1 MQNRQL
7 HILIEIISALLII
20 LFVYTGI
27 SKLNEHNSFQG
38 VLSQSPLIG
47 ARSNFLSWSIP
58 ILELLTAI
66 LLFLPFARKSGLFIS
81 LILMTVFT
89 VYVFY
94 MIVFI
99 PHLPCNCGG
108 VIKNMT
114 WTEHLFFNIF
124 FATITLIAFWL
135 HKKKIQRNQSAVFI

>member
-7 HILIEIISALLII
+7 YILIEIISALLIL

-27 SKLNEHNSFQG
+27 SKLNEHNNFQA

-58 ILELLTAI
+58 ILELFTAV
-66 LLFLPFARKSGLFIS
+66 LLFLPFSRKWGLFIS
-81 LILMTVFT
+81 LILMIVFT

-108 VIKNMT
+108 VIKKMA
-114 WTEHLFFNIF
+114 WKEHLLFNIF
-124 FATITLIAFWL
+124 FAAIAFIGFWL
-135 HKKKIQRNQSAVFI
+135 HKKTQQRNQNAVFI